1 MRSRRPGCGHLN
13 VLQQYEDVFI
23 ADILVPCAESGSEEV
38 GKSAGSP
45 PALTTGADD
54 IFWVNQLHRALDSKG
69 FSPSEEDAESW
80 YFGEQTLSALLTFQ
94 VGISMLSHNT

>member
-1 MRSRRPGCGHLN
+1 MCKG
-13 VLQQYEDVFI
+13 
-23 ADILVPCAESGSEEV
+23 GSKEV
-38 GKSAGSP
+38 RKSVGSP

-69 FSPSEEDAESW
+69 FSPSEEEAEIW

-94 VGISMLSHNT
+94 VGIWAICAHT